1 MACLHG
7 SRLLL
12 LLLTTIITPQC
23 HQVRAQGGP
32 DSAGIEVN
40 MLNLTSTSASS
51 STSTMTTTTAKPDR
65 AKEAYLAISDKM
77 TRFATREFYPFV
89 SELIYDPRL
98 SPRCIGSLMK
108 IGGGLRRTD
117 IWAVQT
123 YSRRFLIL
131 FEPEPVVVHIAVI
144 DAMGRPPAGMMQG
157 RLSGYGAYD
166 LCLAVRHDEGLFQ
179 GKYCMVH
186 LRYDGEEMSPSV
198 KKVVTRFANYL
209 GFEVSTVHS
218 VEATPVRCIFAV
230 WVSFILFGTGYDIYR
245 SMLWGDEFTDSDK
258 TTTVAGYV
266 SKAVRSF
273 SLRRAL
279 KKLAQMPNWGDY
291 SNELGF
297 IHGFRVFSATWVILG
312 HTYLIRDPHAHSNFI
327 GFFKRLREDFLFSVQ
342 VNSFMSVET
351 FLVITGFLSGYLVTK
366 APRVH
371 LSPVIVVIIALFR
384 RYVRLIVPMLA
395 LLGFM
400 YLIPA
405 LIDGP
410 ALRDYWS
417 VFEKP
422 CTKNWW
428 KIITMTEN
436 YFDNIRDLCLPHY
449 WYIAVDFQL
458 AIFTTVIL
466 AVITPRWPKASL
478 WLMAIIA
485 AATSLATA
493 IKTYVKD
500 SLPFNIIFTTDV
512 RKLMDMQTEFYFQA
526 YTHAPPLF
534 IGIVFGCL
542 ATQRHQL
549 SRLVQ
554 AAAWVLAATVSLAA
568 LLGVRTWAQGREPE
582 RLESAIYAGFHRA
595 SWALGTGWVMYAC
608 ATKRGGLVNR
618 ILSWPCFYPLG
629 RLSFSVYLVH
639 LVLMA
644 CNSAQMYVSQVIMA
658 YALASIVYLLV
669 ECPVASLDNLVF
681 SKLMPKE
688 TILKVMQGK
697 ATAQEVKYI
706 EALAQAKSKK
716 AFDLASKQ
724 TDTNEFSGSTK
735 HNRDN
740 RQLCYANGACETDM
754 GEDTQANGAVI
765 SVKF

>member
-1 MACLHG
+1 MQTSANGRHA
-7 SRLLL
+7 
-12 LLLTTIITPQC
+12 QM
-23 HQVRAQGGP
+23 VRACPARSSGTLP
-32 DSAGIEVN
+32 ARDHECRSV
-40 MLNLTSTSASS
+40 ASEHNV
-51 STSTMTTTTAKPDR
+51 TT
-65 AKEAYLAISDKM
+65 
-77 TRFATREFYPFV
+77 
-89 SELIYDPRL
+89 
-98 SPRCIGSLMK
+98 
-108 IGGGLRRTD
+108 
-117 IWAVQT
+117 
-123 YSRRFLIL
+123 SRRSGGDNIG
-131 FEPEPVVVHIAVI
+131 VI
-144 DAMGRPPAGMMQG
+144 DAMGRPPAGMMLG

-209 GFEVSTVHS
+209 GFEKAGNLSRMFDKDFLSLAPLYKFGLCVPSLC
-218 VEATPVRCIFAV
+218 EAEDLQAIMDRLTEGFALSLKAQWCAIEEPVKLDQRQTLIVCIFAV

-245 SMLWGDEFTDSDK
+245 TMLWGDEFTDSDK

-273 SLRRAL
+273 SLRRAF
-279 KKLAQMPNWGDY
+279 KKLVQMPNWGDY

-297 IHGFRVFSATWVILG
+297 IHGFRVLSATWVILG

-371 LSPVIVVIIALFR
+371 LSPVIVILIALFR

-405 LIDGP
+405 LVDGP

-417 VFEKP
+417 LFERP
-422 CTKNWW
+422 CTKHWW
-428 KIITMTEN
+428 KIVTMTEN
-436 YFDNIRDLCLPHY
+436 YMDNSRDLCMPHY

-458 AIFTTVIL
+458 AIVTTVIL

-478 WLMAIIA
+478 WLMASIA

-493 IKTYVKD
+493 IQVYIKH

-512 RKLMDMQTEFYFQA
+512 RKLIDMQMDFYLQA

-534 IGIVFGCL
+534 IGLIFGCL

-568 LLGVRTWAQGREPE
+568 LLGVRTWSQGREPE

-595 SWALGTGWVMYAC
+595 SWALGAGWVMYAC
-608 ATKRGGLVNR
+608 VTKRGGLVNR
-618 ILSWPCFYPLG
+618 ILAWPCFYPLG

-644 CNSAQMYVSQVIMA
+644 CNSVLIRERLPQHPFLHAQMYVSQVIMA
-658 YALASIVYLLV
+658 YALASIMYLLV
-669 ECPVASLDNLVF
+669 ECPVAGLDNLVF

-697 ATAQEVKYI
+697 ATAEEVKYI
-706 EALAQAKSKK
+706 EALAQAKSMKVV
-716 AFDLASKQ
+716 DLASKQ
-724 TDTNEFSGSTK
+724 ANTNGFSDSTK
-735 HNRDN
+735 HNGDN
-740 RQLCYANGACETDM
+740 RHLCYANGACETDM
-754 GEDTQANGAVI
+754 SEDTQANGAVM
-765 SVKF
+765 SVRF